1 MNKIKSRMKNNKK
14 ISVSQ
19 AGLTLLELLI
29 AISIVA
35 ILLTTVAPAI
45 QSILITSRITADL
58 NSLSAV
64 AQRAR
69 FTAVDEQS
77 NVVMC
82 PTTNYESCVSNWKNA
97 TMIFVDEN
105 GNGSRDTSEPLITT
119 SDPLNSVN
127 TIYGISGA
135 ITFNEQG
142 GISQAAT
149 ITLCPKDNN
158 SKYAS
163 ALILSLYGRI
173 AVAIDSDGDGTK
185 EDLSGTDLSCS

>member
-1 MNKIKSRMKNNKK
+1 MKNNRQ
-14 ISVSQ
+14 VTVNQ

-29 AISIVA
+29 AIAIVA
-35 ILLTTVAPAI
+35 IMLTTVAPAI
-45 QSILITSRITADL
+45 QSILIKSRITSDL

-82 PTTNYESCVSNWKNA
+82 PTKNYTSCVSSWKNA
-97 TMIFVDEN
+97 TMIFVDDN
-105 GNGSRDTSEPLITT
+105 GNGSRDTSETLITT
-119 SDPLNSVN
+119 SDPLNSAN
-127 TIYGISGA
+127 TIYGISGT

-149 ITLCPKDNN
+149 ITLCPKNN
-158 SKYAS
+158 SIEYAS
-163 ALILSLYGRI
+163 ALLLSLYGRI
-173 AVAIDSDGDGTK
+173 SVAVDSDGDGTK
-185 EDLSGTDLSCS
+185 EDLAGAGLSCS

>member
-1 MNKIKSRMKNNKK
+1 MIESRMKNNRQ
-14 ISVSQ
+14 ITINQ

-29 AISIVA
+29 AIAIVA
-35 ILLTTVAPAI
+35 IMLTTVAPAI
-45 QSILITSRITADL
+45 QSILIKSRVTSDL

-82 PTTNYESCVSNWKNA
+82 PTQNYASCVSSWKNA
-97 TMIFVDEN
+97 TMIFVDDN
-105 GNGSRDTSEPLITT
+105 GNGSRDTSETLITT
-119 SDPLNSVN
+119 SDPLNSAN
-127 TIYGISGA
+127 TIYGISGT

-149 ITLCPKDNN
+149 ITLCPKDN
-158 SKYAS
+158 SSEYAS
-163 ALILSLYGRI
+163 ALLLSLSGRI
-173 AVAIDSDGDGTK
+173 SVAIDSDGDGTK
-185 EDLSGTDLSCS
+185 EDLTGADLSCS

>member
-1 MNKIKSRMKNNKK
+1 MKNNKK
-14 ISVSQ
+14 VSVNQ

-45 QSILITSRITADL
+45 QSIVKTSRITADL

-77 NVVMC
+77 NVIMC
-82 PTTNYESCVSNWKNA
+82 PTTNYESCVSSWQNA

-119 SDPLNSVN
+119 SDPLNSSN

-149 ITLCPKDNN
+149 ITVCPKDNN

-185 EDLSGTDLSCS
+185 EDLTGADLSCS

>member
-1 MNKIKSRMKNNKK
+1 MIKSRMKNNRQ
-14 ISVSQ
+14 VTVNQ

-29 AISIVA
+29 AIAIVA
-35 ILLTTVAPAI
+35 IMLTTVAPAI
-45 QSILITSRITADL
+45 QSILIKSRITSDL

-82 PTTNYESCVSNWKNA
+82 PTKNYTSCVSSWKNA
-97 TMIFVDEN
+97 TMIFVDDN
-105 GNGSRDTSEPLITT
+105 GNGSRDTSETLITT
-119 SDPLNSVN
+119 SDPLNSAN
-127 TIYGISGA
+127 TIYGISGT

-149 ITLCPKDNN
+149 ITLCPKNN
-158 SKYAS
+158 SIEYAS
-163 ALILSLYGRI
+163 ALLLSLYGRI
-173 AVAIDSDGDGTK
+173 SVAVDSDGDGTK
-185 EDLSGTDLSCS
+185 EDLAGAGLSCS

>member
-1 MNKIKSRMKNNKK
+1 MIKSRMKNNRQ
-14 ISVSQ
+14 ITVNQ

-29 AISIVA
+29 AIAIVA
-35 ILLTTVAPAI
+35 IMLTTVAPAI
-45 QSILITSRITADL
+45 QSILIKSRITSDL

-82 PTTNYESCVSNWKNA
+82 PTKNYTSCVSSWKNA
-97 TMIFVDEN
+97 TMIFVDDN
-105 GNGSRDTSEPLITT
+105 GNGSRDTSETLITT
-119 SDPLNSVN
+119 SDPLNSAN
-127 TIYGISGA
+127 TIYGISGT

-149 ITLCPKDNN
+149 ITLCPKDN
-158 SKYAS
+158 SSEYAS
-163 ALILSLYGRI
+163 ALLLSLYGRI
-173 AVAIDSDGDGTK
+173 SVAIDSDGDGTK
-185 EDLSGTDLSCS
+185 EDLTGADLSCS